1 MTAAPVE
8 VPASLVAT
16 FNLAWTGDPLPNGA
30 SLGLEPDPGAER
42 HFELCMSASERFA
55 FNPSFPLRRMRA
67 EAGRFTPPPTR
78 YLGHAFL
85 PDAAGLGRCR
95 CDVLETLLDREG
107 GIPIRLLQVHLKPV
121 RGEAKIDGEFITSMV
136 KYSHR
141 FLAVAEE
148 AGNPVRGRDSTGNDP
163 ALETW
168 KAVVG
173 CLRTGP
179 RRTEKRPRRH
189 SLPLSYLLA
198 YSLHDMPAAEFEQR
212 EKYAV
217 PLYSL
222 LYGHAAGVNPVVA
235 KREAGPDQGWSST
248 AFLESW
254 FQPGAIV
261 MLSTAHPPNRT
272 AEDMA
277 HFAADFLDEGPPAAA
292 RAGLPRE
299 DRYQANDNL
308 PEYPPLRYTPF
319 WVAIY
324 GLMYEEILRD
334 TFDRLVELHGLS
346 EGRVW
351 PSLRRIL
358 RRGKETGI
366 LTQRLTRFD
375 NLEHLRLPVTRPL
388 AERIMKSKS
397 QDQVARTIVEFRVG
411 HSIIATG
418 AMLIAMLG
426 LFVALASL
434 LVGIPSAL
442 QAIRGPDSAAPTDTA
457 ASR

>member
-1 MTAAPVE
+1 MEFDGFPGIV
-8 VPASLVAT
+8 VPAG
-16 FNLAWTGDPLPNGA
+16 GDRHAVHGA
-30 SLGLEPDPGAER
+30 SAKPDRRGHGAFRRQLPGR
-42 HFELCMSASERFA
+42 GSA
-55 FNPSFPLRRMRA
+55 
-67 EAGRFTPPPTR
+67 
-78 YLGHAFL
+78 
-85 PDAAGLGRCR
+85 
-95 CDVLETLLDREG
+95 
-107 GIPIRLLQVHLKPV
+107 
-121 RGEAKIDGEFITSMV
+121 RGS
-136 KYSHR
+136 
-141 FLAVAEE
+141 
-148 AGNPVRGRDSTGNDP
+148 P
-163 ALETW
+163 
-168 KAVVG
+168 
-173 CLRTGP
+173 
-179 RRTEKRPRRH
+179 
-189 SLPLSYLLA
+189 
-198 YSLHDMPAAEFEQR
+198 
-212 EKYAV
+212 
-217 PLYSL
+217 
-222 LYGHAAGVNPVVA
+222 
-235 KREAGPDQGWSST
+235 
-248 AFLESW
+248 
-254 FQPGAIV
+254 
-261 MLSTAHPPNRT
+261 
-272 AEDMA
+272 
-277 HFAADFLDEGPPAAA
+277 A

-299 DRYQANDNL
+299 DRYQANDDL